1 MIHDDSFVQ
10 SVQQVAMHANK
21 AGVSV
26 RDFAKAM
33 NSFATRRFRVYL
45 AVAALVLILQ
55 IAVAF
60 WWLPQKWQACQKL
73 YSTRPS
79 QIFCLLNK

>member
-33 NSFATRRFRVYL
+33 NSFHDATRRFRHEAF
-45 AVAALVLILQ
+45 AVIRHD
-55 IAVAF
+55 
-60 WWLPQKWQACQKL
+60 P
-73 YSTRPS
+73 SRP
-79 QIFCLLNK
+79 LDER